1 MSTFKIYRLVMLVI
15 IAVIYFFVCLH
26 RHSPTVMARDL
37 IQALNIDA
45 VVMGVIASAY
55 FYCYSGMQPVVGFLT
70 DSKGPRKV
78 MALFFLVSAIGTFV
92 FSIAPN
98 AATAITGRILI
109 GAGLAGVF
117 VPALKIFSR
126 WYPADR
132 FASLSGFMITIGGIG
147 GIAASAPL
155 SYLVVSLGWRG
166 SLAAIG
172 VFSVIM
178 AVAAWIILRDT
189 PEDKGWPAVTIEAD
203 PPAKGIEESSLKQK
217 LAILFG
223 NMNFCLV
230 CLAVFLLWGAALSF
244 QGLWAFPY
252 LMDVF
257 GVDKVKAG
265 WLFIAWPLGF
275 GIGGFVI
282 GFLSDRFH
290 LNRKNTLLTGL
301 AMNIAQWFFLIF
313 FDSREYMLITV
324 PLFFL
329 FGLVGGGSL
338 PLCFSITRDLFPFQL
353 MGAATGFMNCA
364 SFLSS
369 TIYMPFT
376 GFLLKAASQ
385 SPAGSYSFAA
395 YRLLFIVF
403 ILSYAGAFI
412 AVAML
417 GSKTTP
423 QQARN

>member
-1 MSTFKIYRLVMLVI
+1 
-15 IAVIYFFVCLH
+15 
-26 RHSPTVMARDL
+26 MARDL

-45 VVMGVIASAY
+45 VIMGVIASAY
-55 FYCYSGMQPVVGFLT
+55 FYFYSGMQPVVGFLT

-78 MALFFLVSAIGTFV
+78 MALFFLVSAIGTFI
-92 FSIAPN
+92 FSMAPN
-98 AATAITGRILI
+98 AITAILGRILI

-126 WYPADR
+126 WFPADR
-132 FASLSGFMITIGGIG
+132 FASLTGFMITIGGLG

-155 SYLVVSLGWRG
+155 SYLVVLLGWRG
-166 SLAAIG
+166 SLAVIG
-172 VFSVIM
+172 AFSLIM
-178 AVAAWIILRDT
+178 AILAWIILRDT
-189 PEDKGWPAVTIEAD
+189 PEEKGWPAVAVEAD
-203 PPAKGIEESSLKQK
+203 PPAGKIEESSLKQK
-217 LAILFG
+217 LATLFG
-223 NMNFCLV
+223 NMNFCLI
-230 CLAVFLLWGAALSF
+230 CLAVFLIWGAALSF

-275 GIGGFVI
+275 GIGGLAI
-282 GFLSDRFH
+282 GFLSDRLH

-301 AMNIAQWFFLIF
+301 AINIGQWLFLIF
-313 FDSREYMLITV
+313 FNNQEYMLITV

-338 PLCFSITRDLFPFQL
+338 PLCFSMTRDLFPFQL

-385 SPAGSYSFAA
+385 ASAVSYSFAA
-395 YRLLFIVF
+395 YRMLFIVF

-412 AVAML
+412 AILLLKNRKDLAK
-417 GSKTTP
+417 S
-423 QQARN
+423 

>member
-1 MSTFKIYRLVMLVI
+1 
-15 IAVIYFFVCLH
+15 
-26 RHSPTVMARDL
+26 MARDL

-45 VVMGVIASAY
+45 VIMGVIASAY
-55 FYCYSGMQPVVGFLT
+55 FYFYSGMQPVVGFLT

-78 MALFFLVSAIGTFV
+78 MALFFLVSAIGTFI
-92 FSIAPN
+92 FSMAPN
-98 AATAITGRILI
+98 AITAILGRILI

-126 WYPADR
+126 WFPVDR
-132 FASLSGFMITIGGIG
+132 FASLTGFMITIGGLG

-155 SYLVVSLGWRG
+155 SYLVVLLGWRG

-172 VFSVIM
+172 TFSLIM
-178 AVAAWIILRDT
+178 AVLAWIILRDT
-189 PEDKGWPAVTIEAD
+189 PEEKGWPAVVAEAD
-203 PPAKGIEESSLKQK
+203 SPAGAIEEKSLKEK

-223 NMNFCLV
+223 NLNFCLI

-275 GIGGFVI
+275 GIGGLAI
-282 GFLSDRFH
+282 GFFSDRFH
-290 LNRKNTLLTGL
+290 LNRKNTLLAGL
-301 AMNIAQWFFLIF
+301 AINIGQWLFLIF
-313 FDSREYMLITV
+313 FNNREYMLITV

-376 GFLLKAASQ
+376 GFLLKTVSQ
-385 SPAGSYSFAA
+385 APAVSYSFAA
-395 YRLLFIVF
+395 YRMLFIVF

-412 AVAML
+412 AILLLKNRKDLVK
-417 GSKTTP
+417 S
-423 QQARN
+423 